1 MFHFSMM
8 TTSTLPSQEGFSEV
22 GEVFEYEPGVVS
34 SVPDVVVK
42 YNDWY
47 PVLVEVSYTLQGL
60 QEFSTLLLS

>member
-1 MFHFSMM
+1 MM

-47 PVLVEVSYTLQGL
+47 PVLVEVSYHITGPPRISNPIIIITPQW
-60 QEFSTLLLS
+60 

>member
-1 MFHFSMM
+1 M
-8 TTSTLPSQEGFSEV
+8 
-22 GEVFEYEPGVVS
+22 GEVFEYTPRVVS

-60 QEFSTLLLS
+60 QDFSTLLLL